1 MTDYTY
7 RCDLDRVVDGDT
19 MDLIVDLGFNIS
31 HKIRVRLAGFDA
43 PEPRGDTR
51 EAGLE
56 YTKKATIWFE
66 RNIREQLFV
75 TTQKSGKFGRWIGD
89 IFYLPNT
96 RGQEG
101 DKIYLH
107 EHLEKNVSG

>member
-7 RCDLDRVVDGDT
+7 RCELDRVVDGDT

-31 HKIRVRLAGFDA
+31 HKIRVRLAHFDA
-43 PEPRGDTR
+43 PEPRGKTR

-75 TTQKSGKFGRWIGD
+75 STQKSGKFGRWIAD
-89 IFYLPNT
+89 IFYRNT
-96 RGQEG
+96 RGHEG

-107 EHLEKNVSG
+107 EHLEKVNE